1 MVENTDEALLK
12 LVGSRIKSLRKD
24 RKLSLRDLAYKIGME
39 PSNLSVIENGKS
51 NPQLLTYARISA
63 TLGIQLRDLFDIE
76 FDFQLFI
83 EKATAYTPRKHS

>member
-1 MVENTDEALLK
+1 MVQNTDEALLK
-12 LVGSRIKSLRKD
+12 LVGGRIRSFRKD

-51 NPQLLTYARISA
+51 NAQLLTYARISA
-63 TLGIQLRDLFDIE
+63 TLGIQLRELFDIE

-83 EKATAYTPRKHS
+83 ENPKAYTPRKHN

>member
-24 RKLSLRDLAYKIGME
+24 RKLSFCDLAYKIGKD

-51 NPQLLTYARISA
+51 NPQILTYAPISA
-63 TLGIQLRDLFDIE
+63 TLGVQLRDLFDIE

-83 EKATAYTPRKHS
+83 EKPSAYTPRKHS